1 MYQQVTLPQNQIQ
14 RTSIRAFFSGIFVNC
29 KDVISDYRSNAEAGL
44 GYLDFAFKDDPGKTA
59 VVIEIKSCTSTDE
72 LLNAQKVALEQI
84 KEKKYAESYI
94 KDSSIDHVYAYAIA
108 FSNKYCRVNVEA
120 LK

>member
-1 MYQQVTLPQNQIQ
+1 MESQFGKIHYEIPHFSVLNQ
-14 RTSIRAFFSGIFVNC
+14 S
-29 KDVISDYRSNAEAGL
+29 
-44 GYLDFAFKDDPGKTA
+44 
-59 VVIEIKSCTSTDE
+59 KSCTSTDE

-94 KDSSIDHVYAYAIA
+94 KDSSIYHVYAYAIA
-108 FSNKYCRVNVEA
+108 FSNKYCRVKVEA

>member
-1 MYQQVTLPQNQIQ
+1 MVLRDFLFYGLFRILFFAGFLPIILGALPG
-14 RTSIRAFFSGIFVNC
+14 RC
-29 KDVISDYRSNAEAGL
+29 KERLV
-44 GYLDFAFKDDPGKTA
+44 KTA

-108 FSNKYCRVNVEA
+108 FSNKYCRVKVEA

>member
-1 MYQQVTLPQNQIQ
+1 MKTVNLVIYNQFKQSDRNDRYPEIQ
-14 RTSIRAFFSGIFVNC
+14 
-29 KDVISDYRSNAEAGL
+29 
-44 GYLDFAFKDDPGKTA
+44 DDPSKTA
-59 VVIEIKSCTSTDE
+59 VVIEIKSCKSTDE

-84 KEKKYAESYI
+84 KGKKYAESYI

-108 FSNKYCRVNVEA
+108 FSNKYCRVKVEA

>member
-1 MYQQVTLPQNQIQ
+1 MQ
-14 RTSIRAFFSGIFVNC
+14 RC
-29 KDVISDYRSNAEAGL
+29 
-44 GYLDFAFKDDPGKTA
+44 LDFAFKDDPSKTA
-59 VVIEIKSCTSTDE
+59 VVIEIKSCKSTDE

-84 KEKKYAESYI
+84 KGKKYAESYI

-108 FSNKYCRVNVEA
+108 FSNKYCRVKVEA

>member
-1 MYQQVTLPQNQIQ
+1 MQRCNFRLQVKWRSRFRI
-14 RTSIRAFFSGIFVNC
+14 SGFS
-29 KDVISDYRSNAEAGL
+29 
-44 GYLDFAFKDDPGKTA
+44 FKDDPGKTA

-108 FSNKYCRVNVEA
+108 FSNKYCRVKVEA

>member
-72 LLNAQKVALEQI
+72 LLNAHKVALEQI

-108 FSNKYCRVNVEA
+108 FLINTAE
-120 LK
+120 

>member
-1 MYQQVTLPQNQIQ
+1 M
-14 RTSIRAFFSGIFVNC
+14 A
-29 KDVISDYRSNAEAGL
+29 K
-44 GYLDFAFKDDPGKTA
+44 
-59 VVIEIKSCTSTDE
+59 
-72 LLNAQKVALEQI
+72 QI

-108 FSNKYCRVNVEA
+108 FSNKYCRVKVEA